1 MATSSGACSA
11 TSSAAG
17 SSGISPAISA
27 DSSATGSPSASASAA
42 TSGHPRRDLFGH
54 CFRHVFCRCVLGHD
68 RFAIHRR
75 VGARGFG
82 MLIPKFP
89 ELNASSMSS
98 SSCDLRTSIL
108 GISKERP
115 EIPGRKNENRP
126 KAALLLVDQF
136 RFTKMITVQRGLRYP
151 LRQLR
156 VDCGRSTLE
165 RGTQPPPCLRAV
177 HQGIGRGLMLADC
190 GPIVGSAQKSAIP
203 SANVDQ
209 FLGSMR

>member
-27 DSSATGSPSASASAA
+27 DSSATGSPSAL
-42 TSGHPRRDLFGH
+42 GLCGDFWGILGRDLFGH

-75 VGARGFG
+75 VGARVSG
-82 MLIPKFP
+82 MLIPKLP

-108 GISKERP
+108 GISKE
-115 EIPGRKNENRP
+115 
-126 KAALLLVDQF
+126 KA
-136 RFTKMITVQRGLRYP
+136 
-151 LRQLR
+151 
-156 VDCGRSTLE
+156 GRSPA
-165 RGTQPPPCLRAV
+165 G
-177 HQGIGRGLMLADC
+177 
-190 GPIVGSAQKSAIP
+190 K
-203 SANVDQ
+203 
-209 FLGSMR
+209 